1 MSDGSLSRRFVHTVT
16 DAQQEIDRLRAG
28 RWSAATDTEVP
39 MATVIVFTLVT
50 GATLILGAHIWA
62 VVAEQVLRGK

>member
-1 MSDGSLSRRFVHTVT
+1 
-16 DAQQEIDRLRAG
+16 
-28 RWSAATDTEVP
+28 